1 MDKILVLLFAGALI
15 TAIAWWFYGN
25 KHKVAVAASQN
36 GDVQTATIIVDG
48 GYSPNVISLQAGTTA
63 KLTFLRKDPTGC
75 LAEIIMP
82 DFGVSDKLPVNQP
95 HEITIEPTT
104 AGTYTY
110 TCGMRMFSGTIEVI
124 DA

>member
-1 MDKILVLLFAGALI
+1 MDKIFVLIFAGTLI
-15 TAIAWWFYGN
+15 AAIAWWFYGN
-25 KHKVAVAASQN
+25 KNTVAIAASQHGN
-36 GDVQTATIIVDG
+36 VQTATIIVDG

-82 DFGVSDKLPVNQP
+82 DFNVSDKLPINKP

-104 AGTYTY
+104 KGIYTY

-124 DA
+124 